1 MTTLWDKISA
11 WAQSTIQTVEADA
24 GAAVQAA
31 EKLLN
36 WEEQQLVAL
45 LQPLFA
51 SAEAEAMQDL
61 TLFLRGVLTSSQNIS
76 SLPDWETAVLNSLQ
90 KVGGDLLTTAE
101 KLGSNALQ
109 VLIGLL
115 LSQLQSP
122 QSK

>member
-11 WAQSTIQTVEADA
+11 WAQSTLQTVEADA
-24 GAAVQAA
+24 GAAVQEA

-51 SAEAEAMQDL
+51 SAEAEAVQDL

-90 KVGGDLLTTAE
+90 KVGGDLLVTAE